1 MSAFKN
7 YFWTAQLIAGLAMTI
22 RMGAEGIKEGIGY
35 GLLWA
40 VGGFLVTIPIA
51 ALIAL
56 GRLVYDRHHS
66 QLSER

>member
-51 ALIAL
+51 AIIAAV
-56 GRLVYDRHHS
+56 RVAYDRHHS
-66 QLSER
+66 RISER